1 MEKYYL
7 IKKEL
12 KEQKKKAEKYTLA
25 EFEEMKAD
33 IKRKIENVS
42 KTDLTYAYKT
52 TP

>member
-1 MEKYYL
+1 M

-12 KEQKKKAEKYTLA
+12 KEQKKKAEKYTLK

-42 KTDLTYAYKT
+42 KTNLTSAYKT
-52 TP
+52 PP